1 MPSGPKYFF
10 IAFFMRLY
18 RNCPNSSNKTPTP
31 HIYCNMGKRKQS
43 KLSQVKENVKSN
55 LVESLELPMDIMYGS
70 VIITAMGRNQVLVEN
85 YKGIIE
91 YTQEK
96 IRLQTKTCQVTI
108 QGKRLLVEYY
118 TNEEMKI
125 TGYIQGIIYGT

>member
-1 MPSGPKYFF
+1 
-10 IAFFMRLY
+10 
-18 RNCPNSSNKTPTP
+18 
-31 HIYCNMGKRKQS
+31 MGKQKNQR
-43 KLSQVKENVKSN
+43 KLSKVKENVKSN
-55 LVESLELPMDIMYGS
+55 LVESLELPMDIMYGA
-70 VIITAMGRNQVLVEN
+70 VIITAMGRNQILVEN

-108 QGKRLLVEYY
+108 QGKRLIVEYY

-125 TGYIQGIIYGT
+125 TGYIQGIIYGS

>member
-1 MPSGPKYFF
+1 
-10 IAFFMRLY
+10 
-18 RNCPNSSNKTPTP
+18 
-31 HIYCNMGKRKQS
+31 MGKGRRTR
-43 KLSQVKENVKSN
+43 LDQVKENVKSN
-55 LVESLELPMDIMYGS
+55 IVESLELPMDIMYGA
-70 VIITAMGRNQVLVEN
+70 VIITAMGRGQVLVEN

-96 IRLQTKTCQVTI
+96 IRLQTKICQVTI

-125 TGYIQGIIYGT
+125 TGCIQGILYDS

>member
-1 MPSGPKYFF
+1 
-10 IAFFMRLY
+10 
-18 RNCPNSSNKTPTP
+18 
-31 HIYCNMGKRKQS
+31 MGKDKRTR
-43 KLSQVKENVKSN
+43 LGQVKENVKSN
-55 LVESLELPMDIMYGS
+55 IVESLELPIDIMYGA

-108 QGKRLLVEYY
+108 QGKRLIVEYY

-125 TGYIQGIIYGT
+125 TGYIQGILYDS

>member
-1 MPSGPKYFF
+1 
-10 IAFFMRLY
+10 
-18 RNCPNSSNKTPTP
+18 
-31 HIYCNMGKRKQS
+31 MGKLRKP
-43 KLSQVKENVKSN
+43 KLNQVKSN
-55 LVESLELPMDIMYGS
+55 IVESLELPIDIMYGA
-70 VIITAMGRNQVLVEN
+70 VIITATGRGQVLVEN

-108 QGKRLLVEYY
+108 QGTNLLVEYY

-125 TGYIQGIIYGT
+125 TGCIQGILYGP

>member
-1 MPSGPKYFF
+1 
-10 IAFFMRLY
+10 
-18 RNCPNSSNKTPTP
+18 
-31 HIYCNMGKRKQS
+31 MGKQKNQS
-43 KLSQVKENVKSN
+43 KLSKVKENVKSN
-55 LVESLELPMDIMYGS
+55 LVESLELPMDIMYGA
-70 VIITAMGRNQVLVEN
+70 VIITAMGRNQILVEN

-108 QGKRLLVEYY
+108 QGKRLIVEYY

-125 TGYIQGIIYGT
+125 TGCIQGILYDS